1 VNDVI
6 NRLLVVINNSSF
18 VVQTYC
24 VLTAH
29 LLFISLIGLISYLI
43 IPHFLYLPISL
54 ANMAIWIACGFFGW
68 RNPINVALPSF
79 SVITG
84 LFLGLIAHRNG
95 ATFAASSIITI
106 VAFIS
111 LSLYAYRSQRDFN
124 FLAAILNVSFYVSLF
139 ACVLLIIFP
148 VKLLSLIMA
157 VFGIL
162 IFVGWILY
170 DTQQIRDNASYD
182 YTPEHGAFDLIM
194 DIVALRSW
202 IQGLLDKLDL

>member
-1 VNDVI
+1 M
-6 NRLLVVINNSSF
+6 
-18 VVQTYC
+18 
-24 VLTAH
+24 
-29 LLFISLIGLISYLI
+29 
-43 IPHFLYLPISL
+43 LYLPISL
-54 ANMAIWIACGFFGW
+54 ADMVIWIACGFFGW
-68 RNPINVALPSF
+68 RNPIKVVLPLF

-106 VAFIS
+106 VAFVS
-111 LSLYAYRSQRDFN
+111 LSLYAYRSQRNFS
-124 FLAAILNVSFYVSLF
+124 FLAAILNVCFYVSLF
-139 ACVLLIIFP
+139 GCVLLIIFP

-157 VFGIL
+157 MFGIL

-202 IQGLLDKLDL
+202 IQAFLDKLDL